1 MRDNAAPISSSK
13 LGCHSLGASTTP
25 SSELNSSAMG
35 LYYADSLNF
44 EDLAAAC
51 EQEGRWE
58 FFCLIAPLRIEK
70 GTGSPVNPI
79 AVF

>member
-1 MRDNAAPISSSK
+1 
-13 LGCHSLGASTTP
+13 
-25 SSELNSSAMG
+25 MG

-51 EQEGRWE
+51 EQERRWE
-58 FFCLIAPLRIEK
+58 FLCVIAPLRIEK